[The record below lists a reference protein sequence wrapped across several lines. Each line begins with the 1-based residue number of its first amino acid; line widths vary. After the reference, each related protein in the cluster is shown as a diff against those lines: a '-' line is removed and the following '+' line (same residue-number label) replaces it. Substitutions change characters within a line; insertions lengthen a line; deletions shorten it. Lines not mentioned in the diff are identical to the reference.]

1 MNKRKAKALID
12 SDSDDEGGSGTDIDS
27 ELLALAQ
34 KKKKKPHSD
43 SESSAGSSPKQPAA
57 RPKVASDSDSETSD
71 SDSDWDAPKGRK
83 KKMGKAAGKT
93 KNKRVLAHSDS
104 DESRPAKGSGSEPEE
119 GEVSDSNSSDSEV
132 DLDEEFD
139 DGLDENMIGDEED
152 RARLEQMTEKEREQ
166 EIYNRIEKREV
177 LRTRFEI
184 EKKLKL
190 AKKKDQQK
198 RKEKEGDKPKEK
210 KQPVLTDR
218 KKTLEERA
226 GKTDKFAALKAKRE
240 NKIRLAEEERLKK
253 EKQEEE
259 KRRKKEEKE
268 RSAESDSDA
277 EDSKAKHKLK
287 ASEVYSD
294 SDDSGS
300 DSDKSTKSEKS
311 TRRRSSSSS
320 SSSSSGS
327 DSDSGRSND
336 SYRSRDERPKTVSS
350 KEDLEKIRLSRH
362 KMERFVHLPIFS
374 KAIIGCYVRIGI
386 GSNQGRPVYRVAE
399 ITEVCETAKIY
410 QLGNTRTN
418 KGLRLKHG
426 SHERVFRLEFVSNS
440 VFSDSEYN
448 KWVEDCAAHGTPL
461 PLMEHV
467 TQKQKDIQ
475 DLLYYQFSSED
486 IDKMVEEKA
495 RFNNNPTNFAVAK
508 TLLMK
513 EKDMAQQKGDE
524 DTVEKLNGQ
533 IADLDEKASS
543 LDKRRTQTIASIS
556 YINERNRKNNVEK
569 AERAIMAEIAAKKG
583 MKVEDPFTRR
593 STRPTMVTKT
603 KEPEVVSSEMLLR
616 LEQERK
622 VKQEEEKKKKE
633 EEAAKRKQEDEKKK
647 DDERKRVQA
656 EDLFA
661 AHDFDVKIDLDVSM
675 PATAPLAPKATIGNA
690 TNGSS
695 IGTAPKRSLNLEE
708 YKKKKGLI

>member
-12 SDSDDEGGSGTDIDS
+12 SDSDDEGGSGSDIDS
-27 ELLALAQ
+27 ELLALAK

-336 SYRSRDERPKTVSS
+336 SYRSRDERPKTVTS

-467 TQKQKDIQ
+467 IQKQKDIQ

-603 KEPEVVSSEMLLR
+603 KEPEVVSSEMLIR
-616 LEQERK
+616 LEHERK
-622 VKQEEEKKKKE
+622 IKQEEEKKEKGGRSCQKKTRRRE
-633 EEAAKRKQEDEKKK
+633 E
-647 DDERKRVQA
+647 
-656 EDLFA
+656 
-661 AHDFDVKIDLDVSM
+661 
-675 PATAPLAPKATIGNA
+675 
-690 TNGSS
+690 
-695 IGTAPKRSLNLEE
+695 
-708 YKKKKGLI
+708 KG

>member
-1 MNKRKAKALID
+1 MNPSPPRNEKPPSRNSPPKKPGPEKNQAEAGSCCGSAGERGASSLRLSHHSSFPDFPARPVALPGSKMNKRKAKALID

-27 ELLALAQ
+27 
-34 KKKKKPHSD
+34 
-43 SESSAGSSPKQPAA
+43 
-57 RPKVASDSDSETSD
+57 V
-71 SDSDWDAPKGRK
+71 
-83 KKMGKAAGKT
+83 
-93 KNKRVLAHSDS
+93 
-104 DESRPAKGSGSEPEE
+104 
-119 GEVSDSNSSDSEV
+119 
-132 DLDEEFD
+132 
-139 DGLDENMIGDEED
+139 
-152 RARLEQMTEKEREQ
+152 
-166 EIYNRIEKREV
+166 
-177 LRTRFEI
+177 
-184 EKKLKL
+184 
-190 AKKKDQQK
+190 
-198 RKEKEGDKPKEK
+198 RKELG
-210 KQPVLTDR
+210 
-218 KKTLEERA
+218 
-226 GKTDKFAALKAKRE
+226 
-240 NKIRLAEEERLKK
+240 AEEERLKK

-327 DSDSGRSND
+327 DSDSGSLSGEESAKPSSFEAATKPPAKVTAKPTAKPPAKKPEPKVSGRLEQKILPSSSSSSSSSSCSSPSSSSSSFSDSSDSDVSPKKNKVGRSND
-336 SYRSRDERPKTVSS
+336 SYRSRDERPKTVAS

-426 SHERVFRLEFVSNS
+426 SQERVFRLEFVSNS

-467 TQKQKDIQ
+467 SQKQKDIQ

-603 KEPEVVSSEMLLR
+603 KEPEVISSEMLIR

-622 VKQEEEKKKKE
+622 VKQEEDKKKKE
-633 EEAAKRKQEDEKKK
+633 EEVAKRKQEDERKK

-695 IGTAPKRSLNLEE
+695 LGTAPKRSLNLEE

>member
-1 MNKRKAKALID
+1 MNKRKVKALID
-12 SDSDDEGGSGTDIDS
+12 SDSDDEGGSGSDIDS
-27 ELLALAQ
+27 ELLALA
-34 KKKKKPHSD
+34 KKKKKKQHSD
-43 SESSAGSSPKQPAA
+43 SESSGGSSPKQPAA

-336 SYRSRDERPKTVSS
+336 SYRSRDERPKTVAS

-418 KGLRLKHG
+418 KGLRLRHG

-440 VFSDSEYN
+440 AFSDSEYN

-467 TQKQKDIQ
+467 NQKQKDVQ

-603 KEPEVVSSEMLLR
+603 KEPEVISSEMLIR
-616 LEQERK
+616 LETERK
-622 VKQEEEKKKKE
+622 VKQKKKK
-633 EEAAKRKQEDEKKK
+633 
-647 DDERKRVQA
+647 
-656 EDLFA
+656 
-661 AHDFDVKIDLDVSM
+661 
-675 PATAPLAPKATIGNA
+675 
-690 TNGSS
+690 
-695 IGTAPKRSLNLEE
+695 
-708 YKKKKGLI
+708 KKKKKK